1 MMAGVVT
8 DVAAM
13 QAAANHVESVN
24 GELHQLLGS
33 SPGESEV
40 VELLGGLRNEVEGS
54 RVSWEGEAQA
64 SFQALMLRYDDA
76 SRRLHERLGNIAE
89 LIRQNG
95 RGYDTTNQDFT
106 STLGGVDVGGG
117 SLNLG

>member
-1 MMAGVVT
+1 MAGVVT

-24 GELHQLLGS
+24 GELHQ
-33 SPGESEV
+33 
-40 VELLGGLRNEVEGS
+40 LLGGLRNEVEGS